1 MEQPYRELFVW
12 AVLCC
17 RVPLA
22 MIFWKE
28 CADQVG
34 SGLMASW
41 MFKSLV
47 CEAKRDKKNQLT
59 NDQLHELDNNAR
71 LVVTFC
77 EFVTRKLCGKLN
89 EL

>member
-1 MEQPYRELFVW
+1 
-12 AVLCC
+12 
-17 RVPLA
+17 

-47 CEAKRDKKNQLT
+47 CEAKRDKKNRLT